1 MKQLFSIAIFLILG
15 FAVFCQEAVDLGL
28 SVKWATCNVGANT
41 PEEYGNYYKFEE
53 TQELSNS
60 NWRLPTIEEIKELL
74 ENCDYKWTTQNGVN
88 GGLFTSKKNGNSI
101 FLTAAG
107 GRNGSDVYYM
117 GSCGEYWSSS
127 AKDNGEA
134 YLFYF
139 VDGKVFASFGD
150 RSIGR
155 SVCLVRD
162 LNKSEKKKSYK
173 KKTKFAS
180 I

>member
-1 MKQLFSIAIFLILG
+1 MKQIFSIAIFLILG
-15 FAVFCQEAVDLGL
+15 FAGFCQKAVDLGL

-41 PEEYGNYYKFEE
+41 PEEYGEYYTFDEAQKI
-53 TQELSNS
+53 SNS
-60 NWRLPTIEEIKELL
+60 KWRVPTREEIKELL

-101 FLTAAG
+101 FFPAAG

-117 GSCGEYWSSS
+117 GSCGEYWSLSD
-127 AKDNGEA
+127 KGNDEA

-139 VDGKVFASFGD
+139 GDGKVFASFGD

-155 SVCLVRD
+155 SVRLVKDVKRKFCCLRK
-162 LNKSEKKKSYK
+162 L
-173 KKTKFAS
+173 
-180 I
+180 

>member
-15 FAVFCQEAVDLGL
+15 FAGFCQKAVDLGL

-41 PEEYGNYYKFEE
+41 PEEYGEYYTFDEA
-53 TQELSNS
+53 QELSS
-60 NWRLPTIEEIKELL
+60 SKWRVPTIEEINELL
-74 ENCDYKWTTQNGVN
+74 ENCDYKWTTNNGVN

-101 FLTAAG
+101 FFPAVG

-117 GSCGEYWSSS
+117 GSCGEYWSLS
-127 AKDNGEA
+127 AKGNDEA

-139 VDGKVFASFGD
+139 GDGKVFVSFGD

-155 SVCLVRD
+155 SVRLVKDVKR
-162 LNKSEKKKSYK
+162 KKR
-173 KKTKFAS
+173 
-180 I
+180 